1 MSDAKRKVLD
11 MVEQGKIT
19 SAESDALLAAMRN
32 APRFSMRIL
41 FDPYDRVGLATALV
55 VGLLTAVAAGF
66 AAIPLGLRFDG
77 YMDIH
82 IAPVSV
88 TAFAA
93 IADQAV
99 AWPLSALVLWLV
111 ALPFARASRLV
122 DFLAVAGLARV
133 LLLAAGVLLAPLTPE
148 PSTLADMSRRAMSDP
163 TAVLGDV
170 ASMLPMI
177 AVALVFIGWF
187 IAASVF
193 GFRHAS
199 GLRRGRLA
207 GAVVIALLA
216 AEIVSK
222 VAIWGLGA
230 IA

>member
-19 SAESDALLAAMRN
+19 TAEADALLAAMREES
-32 APRFSMRIL
+32 RFSPKLL
-41 FDPYDRVGLATALV
+41 FDPYDRVGVAAALV
-55 VGLLTAVAAGF
+55 VGALAAIASGF

-82 IAPVSV
+82 MAGGAV

-93 IADQAV
+93 IADQLV

-111 ALPFARASRLV
+111 SLPFARASRLV
-122 DFLAVAGLARV
+122 DFLAVTGLARV

-148 PSTLADMSRRAMSDP
+148 PAALADMSRRAMADP
-163 TAVLGDV
+163 ASVLGDV

-177 AVALVFIGWF
+177 GVALVFIGWF

-207 GAVVIALLA
+207 AAVVTALLA

-222 VAIWGLGA
+222 IAIWGFGA
-230 IA
+230 IV